1 MCYGQGMTDTAATNA
16 PAVDRTVHLTRDTW
30 MINGPTAIAYLVPAE
45 TEVQGHPIA
54 SGRNWRIDTTWEGQA
69 VSHIVYANRVT
80 H

>member
-1 MCYGQGMTDTAATNA
+1 MTNTAATNA
-16 PAVDRTVHLTRDTW
+16 PAVDLTVRLTRDTW
-30 MINGPTAIAYLVPAE
+30 MINSPTAIAYLVPAG
-45 TEVQGHPIA
+45 TEVQGHPIV